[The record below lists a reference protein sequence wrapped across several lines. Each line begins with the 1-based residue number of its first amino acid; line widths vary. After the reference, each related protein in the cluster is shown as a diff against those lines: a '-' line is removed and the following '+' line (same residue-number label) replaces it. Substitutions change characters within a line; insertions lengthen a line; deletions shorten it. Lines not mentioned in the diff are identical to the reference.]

1 MTAKFAG
8 SGSLDDRRRRRLAQT
23 SSEVAPP
30 PSQQSQAPAPAE
42 RLKRQST
49 DLPITKSDVVADESI
64 IPASLWKLISFGL
77 VGLFGLMFLVGVSL
91 TEVELFGLAQLLA
104 PPHGSG
110 FQFFSVISLT
120 LSAQLSWLIFWYR
133 SRSRKDFSG
142 RYRIWG
148 WAAAFWA
155 INCLSIALKLH
166 RPVAGLLFE
175 QWPIYCWQAETW
187 YWFVPFS
194 VGALSL
200 HQMLAREM
208 RWSPQS
214 RWLWRLTL
222 AIGVLGGSLTVGMTR
237 FLPMELRDVVLD
249 GTVAFWHYLI
259 TMTLLLHVRFV
270 VHVTNEAAPSG
281 KSALQRM
288 KVRVFEKTA
297 PLRTWWA
304 KRQEQRRQLRSE
316 KNAQRLVEKEK
327 RDELKKQKL
336 AEKRDAAEKLK
347 HEKQEKKAALNQ
359 QKQTEREQKK
369 AEAKRQKEL
378 AQEEASKKRLV
389 REQAKAEQKAAAA
402 NKRKSSKTVQAEAAV
417 KAEQPAENSTQT
429 APNTKTKSTDRS
441 NTDDKPAP
449 ATSTNRK
456 KPRVLGKVART
467 DQAESIPKAH
477 IQPSEANTDS
487 DYLDDEDVDLSK
499 LSKSERRRM
508 RKLQKRRSRE
518 RAS

>member
-30 PSQQSQAPAPAE
+30 PSQRSQTSPPSE
-42 RLKRQST
+42 RLKRQSK
-49 DLPITKSDVVADESI
+49 DLPTTKSDVVADESI
-64 IPASLWKLISFGL
+64 VPASLWKLIAFGL
-77 VGLFGLMFLVGVSL
+77 VGLLAFLFLVGVSL
-91 TEVELFGLAQLLA
+91 AETELLGLAQLIC

-110 FQFFSVISLT
+110 FQFFSVIFLT

-148 WAAAFWA
+148 WAASFWA

-166 RPVAGLLFE
+166 RPIAVLLFE

-194 VGALSL
+194 VGALTL

-214 RWLWRLTL
+214 RWMWRLTL
-222 AIGVLGGSLTVGMTR
+222 AVGIAGGSLTIGMNR
-237 FLPMELRDVVLD
+237 FIPVELRDVALD
-249 GTVAFWHYLI
+249 GTVALWHYLI

-281 KSALQRM
+281 KSALQ
-288 KVRVFEKTA
+288 KVKDRVFEKTA
-297 PLRTWWA
+297 PLRAWWL
-304 KRQEQRRQLRSE
+304 KRQERRQQLRSE
-316 KNAQRLVEKEK
+316 KNAKRLVEKEK

-336 AEKRDAAEKLK
+336 AERNEAAEKLK
-347 HEKQEKKAALNQ
+347 REKQEKKAALNQ
-359 QKQTEREQKK
+359 AKQAERDQKK
-369 AEAKRQKEL
+369 EDAKRQKEL
-378 AQEEASKKRLV
+378 AAEEAKKKRLE
-389 REQAKAEQKAAAA
+389 RDQAKAAQKTAAQ
-402 NKRKSSKTVQAEAAV
+402 NQRKTSKTVQAEASAAEKNV
-417 KAEQPAENSTQT
+417 KEELPSAES
-429 APNTKTKSTDRS
+429 KTNAKPTERAKPSP
-441 NTDDKPAP
+441 KPAP
-449 ATSTNRK
+449 AKSSSRK

-477 IQPSEANTDS
+477 IQPAEANTDI
-487 DYLDDEDVDLSK
+487 DFLDDEDVDLSK
-499 LSKSERRRM
+499 LSKSERRRL
-508 RKLQKRRSRE
+508 RKLQKRRARE